1 MGDDGKPHIT
11 KETLVTVER
20 HPHIHK
26 HPKEIPDEHKDDVIE
41 ELQKRINS
49 LTDKL
54 SKYEE
59 DEEAKDF
66 LNKEILRQKKEK
78 EGDSQGEE

>member
-1 MGDDGKPHIT
+1 MIVTEETIVEEVMGDDGKPHIT

-41 ELQKRINS
+41 EL
-49 LTDKL
+49 
-54 SKYEE
+54 
-59 DEEAKDF
+59 
-66 LNKEILRQKKEK
+66 
-78 EGDSQGEE
+78 